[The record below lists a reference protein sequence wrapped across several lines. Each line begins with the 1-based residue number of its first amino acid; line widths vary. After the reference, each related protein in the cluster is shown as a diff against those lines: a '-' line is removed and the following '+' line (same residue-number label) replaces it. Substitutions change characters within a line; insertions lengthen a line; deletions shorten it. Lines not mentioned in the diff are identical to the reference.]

1 MAAVW
6 PRAAALALIAA
17 ACSRSEGPR
26 QVVSTSP
33 RIVPGLGASPLVPTT
48 DSTDPDPAAL
58 APVVPQ
64 HDPVVF
70 DGAPLSYIVMEKLD
84 AAAAPVVD
92 PDQAIVQAARVSASA
107 CFAGLQGGPDVQSA
121 ILEVTVVPSGRVSR
135 ATAHASSSVP
145 EVLDCLTRVGNA
157 LQFSSKEDSKSEGI
171 RSFSIDVTV
180 ARPH

>member
-1 MAAVW
+1 M
-6 PRAAALALIAA
+6 A

-26 QVVSTSP
+26 EVVSTSP
-33 RIVPGLGASPLVPTT
+33 RIIPGVGASQPVPTA
-48 DSTDPDPAAL
+48 SPDPDPT
-58 APVVPQ
+58 APAPGVAQ
-64 HDPVVF
+64 HDPIVF
-70 DGAPLSYIVMEKLD
+70 DGAPLSYIVMEKLE

-121 ILEVTVVPSGRVSR
+121 ILEVTVVPSGQVSR
-135 ATAHASSSVP
+135 STVHASTSAAD
-145 EVLDCLTRVGNA
+145 VLDCLTRVGNG
-157 LQFSSKEDSKSEGI
+157 LHFSSKEENSPKQDSKSEGI